1 MQIRHLPTTCH
12 LRAYQSEALTAVRDA
27 YRAGK
32 RRVIVSL
39 PTGTGKTVVFAHFP
53 GVLKMKKR
61 LLVLAHREELLLQAR
76 DKFRSIDPELKAEIE
91 QAGSRAAADAKVVI
105 ASVPT
110 LARSG
115 ARLSRLQPD
124 EFSIVVVDE
133 AHHAVAPS
141 YRRIFDHFGLFEP
154 NVSRYLIGFTA
165 TPRRGDKQ
173 GLGEVFEEVC
183 YARDIREM
191 IAERYLCPIT
201 GWRVDTDL
209 SLDNV
214 KVRHGDFIESQLAHA
229 VNIPLRNSLL
239 VKAYRDFAPGRRA
252 IVFCV
257 DVAHAK
263 DVHRAFAEVGIRAA
277 PVWGELS
284 RDQRRSTLA
293 AFSAGELDVV
303 TNCNVLTEGF
313 DEPRVDCVIMARP
326 TKSKLL
332 YAQMVGRGTR
342 LHPGKKDL
350 MVIDVADNSR
360 THQLPGLHSL
370 FNFPLNMNL
379 KGGNALEVERQI
391 ERLNRTQPWIDISRI
406 RTPEDLKLAAERI
419 EFFNFEPPVEIRAY
433 TQNTWHAGPAE
444 YRLGLAEG
452 EWISIEPNL
461 LDTWDIRLGSVHES
475 SASLLSRATSLA
487 AAVTSADSFVALHRP
502 DARRLVE
509 RSAHWRNEL
518 PTDKQKQVLARNRI
532 PVPPGLTRGQIAQI
546 ISQLVSAR
554 SPGRSLTADRAPA
567 NTQTT
572 NTPDNNQELK
582 SRSRARENYQ
592 SKS

>member
-1 MQIRHLPTTCH
+1 MNSKTQIRHVQTTCH
-12 LRAYQSEALTAVRDA
+12 LRVYQSEALTAVRDA

-39 PTGTGKTVVFAHFP
+39 PTGTGKTIVFAHFP
-53 GVLKMKKR
+53 RVLNMKKR

-76 DKFRSIDPELKAEIE
+76 DKFRSIDPELKVEIE
-91 QAGSRAAADAKVVI
+91 QAGTHAAADAKVVI

-154 NVSRYLIGFTA
+154 QVSRYLIGFTA

-173 GLGEVFEEVC
+173 RLGEVFEEVC
-183 YARDIREM
+183 YARDMREM
-191 IAERYLCPIT
+191 IADRYLCPIT
-201 GWRVDTDL
+201 GWRVDTNL

-214 KVRHGDFIESQLAHA
+214 KVRHGDFIESQLAHV

-263 DVHRAFAEVGIRAA
+263 DVHRAFAEAGIGAA
-277 PVWGELS
+277 AIWGELS
-284 RDQRRSTLA
+284 RDERRRTLA
-293 AFSAGELDVV
+293 AFSAGKIDVV

-326 TKSKLL
+326 TRSKLL

-350 MVIDVADNSR
+350 IVIDVADNSR
-360 THQLPGLHSL
+360 THQLTGLHSL
-370 FNFPLNMNL
+370 FNLPLNMNL
-379 KGGNALEVERQI
+379 KGGNALEIDRNI
-391 ERLNRTQPWIDISRI
+391 ERLNRTQPWIDISRM

-419 EFFNFEPPVEIRAY
+419 EFFNFEPPTEIRAY
-433 TQNTWHAGPAE
+433 TQNTWHAVPAG
-444 YRLGLAEG
+444 YRLGLPEG

-461 LDTWDIRLGSVHES
+461 LDTWDIRLSRVHES
-475 SASLLSRATSLA
+475 VTSLLSRATTLA
-487 AAVTSADSFVALHRP
+487 AAVASADRFVVVHRP

-509 RSAHWRNEL
+509 RSARWRNDL
-518 PTDKQKQVLARNRI
+518 PSDKQKQVLARNRI
-532 PVPPGLTRGQIAQI
+532 PVPAGLTRGQAAQM
-546 ISQLVSAR
+546 ISQLVSAE
-554 SPGRSLTADRAPA
+554 SGH
-567 NTQTT
+567 
-572 NTPDNNQELK
+572 
-582 SRSRARENYQ
+582 
-592 SKS
+592 

>member
-1 MQIRHLPTTCH
+1 MTRCTVHETRRTVVLMDGKMQIRQLQTTCH
-12 LRAYQSEALTAVRDA
+12 LRPYQCEALTAVRDA
-27 YRAGK
+27 YLAGK

-53 GVLKMKKR
+53 RVLKMKKR

-91 QAGSRAAADAKVVI
+91 QASTHATSDAKVVI

-115 ARLSRLQPD
+115 ARLSRFQPE

-154 NVSRYLIGFTA
+154 HVSRYLIGFTA

-183 YARDIREM
+183 YARDMREM
-191 IAERYLCPIT
+191 IVDRYLCPIT

-214 KVRHGDFIESQLAHA
+214 RVRHGDFIESQLARV
-229 VNIPLRNSLL
+229 VNMPVRNRLL
-239 VKAYRDFAPGRRA
+239 VKAYRDFGPGRRT
-252 IVFCV
+252 IVFCA
-257 DVAHAK
+257 DVAHTK
-263 DVHRAFAEVGIRAA
+263 DVQRAFADAGIRAA

-293 AFSAGELDVV
+293 AFSAGEIDVV

-326 TKSKLL
+326 TRSKLL

-342 LHPGKKDL
+342 LHAGKKDL
-350 MVIDVADNSR
+350 IVIDVADNSR

-370 FNFPLNMNL
+370 FNLPLNMNL
-379 KGGNALEVERQI
+379 NGGNALEIERQI
-391 ERLNRTQPWIDISRI
+391 ERLNRTKPWIDTSRI

-419 EFFNFEPPVEIRAY
+419 EFFNFEPPGEISAY
-433 TQNTWHAGPAE
+433 TQNTWHAVSGG
-444 YRLGLAEG
+444 YRLGLPEG

-461 LDTWDIRLGSVHES
+461 LDTWDTRLSTTHETTL
-475 SASLLSRATSLA
+475 SLSQAASLA
-487 AAVTSADSFVALHRP
+487 AAVAAADRFVAVNRP
-502 DARRLVE
+502 DARRLIE
-509 RSAHWRNEL
+509 RSARWRNEL
-518 PTDKQKQVLARNRI
+518 PSDKQKEVLARNRI
-532 PVPPGLTRGQIAQI
+532 PAPAGLTRGQAAQMIA
-546 ISQLVSAR
+546 QLVSAR
-554 SPGRSLTADRAPA
+554 SLRSS
-567 NTQTT
+567 Q
-572 NTPDNNQELK
+572 
-582 SRSRARENYQ
+582 
-592 SKS
+592 

>member
-1 MQIRHLPTTCH
+1 VDGKTQIRRAQTTCH

-53 GVLKMKKR
+53 RVLKMKKR

-91 QAGSRAAADAKVVI
+91 QADTHAAADAKVVI

-154 NVSRYLIGFTA
+154 QVSRYLIGFTA

-183 YARDIREM
+183 YVRDMREM
-191 IAERYLCPIT
+191 IADRYLCPIT

-214 KVRHGDFIESQLAHA
+214 KVRHGDFIESQLASV
-229 VNIPLRNSLL
+229 VNMPLRNSLL

-263 DVHRAFAEVGIRAA
+263 DVHCAFAEAGIRAA
-277 PVWGELS
+277 PIWGELS
-284 RDQRRSTLA
+284 RDERRRTLA
-293 AFSAGELDVV
+293 AFSAGKIDVV

-326 TKSKLL
+326 TRSKLL

-350 MVIDVADNSR
+350 MVIDFADNSR
-360 THQLPGLHSL
+360 THQLTGLHSL
-370 FNFPLNMNL
+370 FNLPLNMNL
-379 KGGNALEVERQI
+379 NGGNALEIDRNI
-391 ERLNRTQPWIDISRI
+391 ERLNRTQPWLDISRM

-419 EFFNFEPPVEIRAY
+419 EFFNFEPPTEIRAY
-433 TQNTWHAGPAE
+433 TQNTWHAVPAG
-444 YRLGLAEG
+444 YRLGLPEG

-461 LDTWDIRLGSVHES
+461 LDAWDIRLSRVHES
-475 SASLLSRATSLA
+475 ATFLLSRTTTLA
-487 AAVTSADSFVALHRP
+487 AAVESADRFVVVHRP

-509 RSAHWRNEL
+509 RSARWRNEL
-518 PTDKQKQVLARNRI
+518 PSDKQKQVLARNRI
-532 PVPPGLTRGQIAQI
+532 AVPAGLTRGQAAQM

-554 SPGRSLTADRAPA
+554 KLSEDRGHG
-567 NTQTT
+567 
-572 NTPDNNQELK
+572 
-582 SRSRARENYQ
+582 
-592 SKS
+592 

>member
-1 MQIRHLPTTCH
+1 MDGKMQIRDLQTTCH
-12 LRAYQSEALTAVRDA
+12 LRPYQSEALTAVRDA
-27 YRAGK
+27 YLAGK

-53 GVLKMKKR
+53 RVLKMKKR
-61 LLVLAHREELLLQAR
+61 LLVLAHREELLLQAQ

-91 QAGSRAAADAKVVI
+91 QASTHATSDAKVVI

-115 ARLSRLQPD
+115 ARLSRFQPE

-154 NVSRYLIGFTA
+154 HVSRYLIGFTA

-183 YARDIREM
+183 YARDMREM
-191 IAERYLCPIT
+191 IVDRYLCPIT

-214 KVRHGDFIESQLAHA
+214 RVRHGDFIESQLARV
-229 VNIPLRNSLL
+229 VNMPLRNRLL
-239 VKAYRDFAPGRRA
+239 VKAYRDFGPGRRT

-263 DVHRAFAEVGIRAA
+263 DVHRAFADAGIRAA

-293 AFSAGELDVV
+293 AFSAGEIDVV

-326 TKSKLL
+326 TRSKLL

-342 LHPGKKDL
+342 LHAGKKDL
-350 MVIDVADNSR
+350 IVIDVADNSR

-370 FNFPLNMNL
+370 FNLPLNMNL
-379 KGGNALEVERQI
+379 NGGNALEIERQI
-391 ERLNRTQPWIDISRI
+391 ERLNRTQPWIDTSRI
-406 RTPEDLKLAAERI
+406 RASEDLKLAAERI
-419 EFFNFEPPVEIRAY
+419 EFFNFEPPVEISAY
-433 TQNTWHAGPAE
+433 TQNTWHAVSGG
-444 YRLGLAEG
+444 YRLGLPEG

-461 LDTWDIRLGSVHES
+461 LDTWDIRLSTTHETTL
-475 SASLLSRATSLA
+475 SLSPAASLA
-487 AAVTSADSFVALHRP
+487 AAVAAADRFVAVNRP
-502 DARRLVE
+502 DARRLIE
-509 RSAHWRNEL
+509 RSARWRNEL
-518 PTDKQKQVLARNRI
+518 PSDKQKEVLARNRI
-532 PVPPGLTRGQIAQI
+532 PAPAGLTRGQAAQMIA
-546 ISQLVSAR
+546 QLVSAR
-554 SPGRSLTADRAPA
+554 SLRSS
-567 NTQTT
+567 Q
-572 NTPDNNQELK
+572 
-582 SRSRARENYQ
+582 
-592 SKS
+592 

>member
-1 MQIRHLPTTCH
+1 M
-12 LRAYQSEALTAVRDA
+12 
-27 YRAGK
+27 
-32 RRVIVSL
+32 
-39 PTGTGKTVVFAHFP
+39 VFAHFP
-53 GVLKMKKR
+53 RFLKMKKR
-61 LLVLAHREELLLQAR
+61 LLVLAHREELLQQAL
-76 DKFRSIDPELKAEIE
+76 DKFRSIDPELKVEIE
-91 QAGSRAAADAKVVI
+91 QAATHAAADAKVVI

-110 LARSG
+110 LARSSG
-115 ARLSRLQPD
+115 RLSRLQPD

-154 NVSRYLIGFTA
+154 RVSRYLIGFTA

-183 YARDIREM
+183 YARDMREM

-214 KVRHGDFIESQLAHA
+214 KVRHGDFIESQLARV
-229 VNIPLRNSLL
+229 VNMPLRNSLL

-263 DVHRAFAEVGIRAA
+263 DVHRAFAEAGIRAA

-293 AFSAGELDVV
+293 AFSAGEIDVV

-342 LHPGKKDL
+342 LDPSKKDL

-370 FNFPLNMNL
+370 FNLPLNMNL
-379 KGGNALEVERQI
+379 NGGNALNIERQI
-391 ERLNRTQPWIDISRI
+391 ERLNRTQPWIDTSRI
-406 RTPEDLKLAAERI
+406 RTPEDLNLAAERI
-419 EFFNFEPPVEIRAY
+419 EFFNFEAPAEIRAY
-433 TQNTWHAGPAE
+433 TQNTWHAVPGG
-444 YRLGLAEG
+444 YRLGLPEG

-461 LDTWDIRLGSVHES
+461 VDTWDIRLLTVHGRE
-475 SASLLSRATSLA
+475 ALILSPATSLA
-487 AAVTSADSFVALHRP
+487 AAVASADGFVAVHRP

-509 RSAHWRNEL
+509 RSARWRNEL
-518 PTDKQKQVLARNRI
+518 PSDKQKQVLARNRI
-532 PVPPGLTRGQIAQI
+532 PVPAGLTRGQAAQMIA
-546 ISQLVSAR
+546 QLVSAR
-554 SPGRSLTADRAPA
+554 SLRPHG
-567 NTQTT
+567 
-572 NTPDNNQELK
+572 
-582 SRSRARENYQ
+582 
-592 SKS
+592 

>member
-1 MQIRHLPTTCH
+1 VDGKTQIRHVQTICH
-12 LRAYQSEALTAVRDA
+12 LRDYQSEALTAVRDA

-53 GVLKMKKR
+53 RVLKMKKR

-76 DKFRSIDPELKAEIE
+76 DKFRSIDPELKVEIE
-91 QAGSRAAADAKVVI
+91 QAGTHAAADAKVVI

-154 NVSRYLIGFTA
+154 QVSRYLIGFTA

-183 YARDIREM
+183 YARDMREM
-191 IAERYLCPIT
+191 IAGRYLCPIT
-201 GWRVDTDL
+201 GWRVDTNL

-214 KVRHGDFIESQLAHA
+214 KVRHGDFIESQLARV
-229 VNIPLRNSLL
+229 VNMPLRNSLL
-239 VKAYRDFAPGRRA
+239 VKAYRDFAPGRCA

-263 DVHRAFAEVGIRAA
+263 DVHRAFAEAGIGAA
-277 PVWGELS
+277 PIWGELS
-284 RDQRRSTLA
+284 RDERRRTLA
-293 AFSAGELDVV
+293 AFSAGKINVV

-326 TKSKLL
+326 TRSKLL

-360 THQLPGLHSL
+360 THQLTGLHSL
-370 FNFPLNMNL
+370 FNLPLNMNL
-379 KGGNALEVERQI
+379 NGGDALEIDRNI
-391 ERLNRTQPWIDISRI
+391 ERLNRTQPWLDISRM
-406 RTPEDLKLAAERI
+406 RAPEDLKLAAERI
-419 EFFNFEPPVEIRAY
+419 EFFNFEPPAEIRAY
-433 TQNTWHAGPAE
+433 TQNTWHAVPAG
-444 YRLGLAEG
+444 YRLGLPEG

-461 LDTWDIRLGSVHES
+461 LDTWDIRVSRVHQ
-475 SASLLSRATSLA
+475 SASFLLSRATTLA
-487 AAVTSADSFVALHRP
+487 AAVASADRFVVVHRP

-509 RSAHWRNEL
+509 RSARWRNEL
-518 PTDKQKQVLARNRI
+518 PSDKQKQVLARNGI
-532 PVPPGLTRGQIAQI
+532 PVPVGLTRGQAAQM

-554 SPGRSLTADRAPA
+554 SGH
-567 NTQTT
+567 
-572 NTPDNNQELK
+572 
-582 SRSRARENYQ
+582 
-592 SKS
+592 